1 MQKMRRLLK
10 SKKAYMFTIDLII
23 AIIALLIGLALIYYK
38 FSSVNK
44 NIYFTEQ
51 ISEDIIGVL
60 AYTSTHDLCLNL
72 GNASTCTCPR
82 YQNLSQVVCGGLLQ
96 DRDTNI
102 LSMISEM
109 IETGAYSGDSVKSI
123 INEIF
128 IAKNVID
135 EKRFGFALLYTSLIT
150 SPDTPLELFNSE
162 TFNSP

>member
-1 MQKMRRLLK
+1 MRQLMK
-10 SKKAYMFTIDLII
+10 SKKAYMFTIDLVI
-23 AIIALLIGLALIYYK
+23 AIIALIIGLALMFYK

-72 GNASTCTCPR
+72 GNSSTCTCPR

-96 DRDTNI
+96 DPDTNI
-102 LSMISEM
+102 LSLISEI
-109 IETGAYSGDSVKSI
+109 IETGAYSGNSVKGI

-128 IAKNVID
+128 VTKNVID
-135 EKRFGFALLYTSLIT
+135 KKRFGFAILYTSLVT
-150 SPDTPLELFNSE
+150 SPDTPLELYNSE
-162 TFNSP
+162 RFATP